1 MTPMKLRLT
10 RVILAAIAGI
20 AGLSL
25 GEVNLPT
32 VSPSF
37 ITSAY
42 AIIGPLLTPMSY
54 AGVASRK
61 ESESG

>member
-37 ITSAY
+37 ITSARSL
-42 AIIGPLLTPMSY
+42 GHL
-54 AGVASRK
+54 
-61 ESESG
+61 